1 MAADLTFA
9 QVRSAVIAALERA
22 ADTLKRLP
30 LPQNGMP
37 ARERS
42 SWPVTPND
50 PQDAYGYT
58 PSRTAWTP
66 PGAKA
71 ISELDSVLPWLAK
84 LDGTARRL
92 VWARAAGLSWPRL
105 AREFGVSV
113 GQIRYRWNDAI
124 DRVVATAVRDTIM
137 AGSGAASNRK
147 PCQMDRLAR

>member
-9 QVRSAVIAALERA
+9 QVRGAVIATLERA

-42 SWPVTPND
+42 SWPAAPND

-58 PSRTAWTP
+58 PPRTPWAP

-71 ISELDSVLPWLAK
+71 ISELDRVLPWLAK

-137 AGSGAASNRK
+137 TGSGAAPNRRS
-147 PCQMDRLAR
+147 CQTDRLAR

>member
-1 MAADLTFA
+1 MAAELTFA
-9 QVRSAVIAALERA
+9 QVRSAVIATLERA
-22 ADTLKRLP
+22 ANTLKRLP

-42 SWPVTPND
+42 SWPMAPND

-58 PSRTAWTP
+58 PAHTPWAP

-71 ISELDSVLPWLAK
+71 ISELDRVLPWLAK
-84 LDGTARRL
+84 LDNTGRRL

-124 DRVVATAVRDTIM
+124 DRVVATAVRDTIVTN
-137 AGSGAASNRK
+137 SGAESHRRS
-147 PCQMDRLAR
+147 CQTDRLAR